1 MAKVEM
7 NNHGAAIVR
16 LDRGEAVTSYP
27 DSIGLPS
34 SVVTAI
40 AEAARPT
47 PKRFGF
53 ADLAAEVDEG
63 TRRLAFLRTIN
74 QAFLPSADFDN
85 LIAAAL
91 GNTVTVTDRD
101 ERSFLWNRGGN
112 QVRVVRHGGTERLYA
127 YVSYTAPVRL

>member
-1 MAKVEM
+1 MSRVTKIPDGEGCGFRL
-7 NNHGAAIVR
+7 NLDGARIDVPYGIA
-16 LDRGEAVTSYP
+16 LE
-27 DSIGLPS
+27 
-34 SVVTAI
+34 I
-40 AEAARPT
+40 AEAVRPA